1 MGTQRMMNKRVLAL
15 GRLPVGQMNKGEK
28 EFSLY
33 LESQRKD
40 GHILS
45 WRFEAFKL
53 RLADNCF
60 YTPDFV
66 VLNSDRTLTLFEVK
80 GYWISDAK
88 TKIKVAAEQF
98 PYLQFVAVY
107 KRTKKD
113 GGGWN
118 FENF

>member
-1 MGTQRMMNKRVLAL
+1 MINKRVLAL
-15 GRLPVGQMNKGEK
+15 GRLPVGQMNKGEQ

-33 LESQRKD
+33 LESLQQKGD
-40 GHILS
+40 ILS
-45 WRFEAFKL
+45 WRFEALKL

-66 VLNSDRTLTLFEVK
+66 VVNADRTITLYEVK
-80 GYWISDAK
+80 GYWLGDGR

-98 PYLQFVAVY
+98 PYFQFVAVY

-113 GGGWN
+113 GGGWS
-118 FENF
+118 FESF